1 MKIEVNGNNYNIEII
16 GGKARVNGNEMDVK
30 LNEDEIRIGE
40 DIFHL
45 DFVEEGEPSFM
56 IINGMTYV
64 VSRELA
70 DNSLFKDIKSPMSG
84 KIVGVLAKAGSL
96 NDVPIVYRK

>member
-45 DFVEEGEPSFM
+45 D
-56 IINGMTYV
+56 NKWNDL
-64 VSRELA
+64 R
-70 DNSLFKDIKSPMSG
+70 SLKG
-84 KIVGVLAKAGSL
+84 T
-96 NDVPIVYRK
+96 RR